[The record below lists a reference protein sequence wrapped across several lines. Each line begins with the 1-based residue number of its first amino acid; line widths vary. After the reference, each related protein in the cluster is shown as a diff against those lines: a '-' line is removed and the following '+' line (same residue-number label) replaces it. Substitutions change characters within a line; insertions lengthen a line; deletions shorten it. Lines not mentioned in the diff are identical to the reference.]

1 MEPDWGRPSICIGGG
16 PDRRWDRVT
25 PGGADLL
32 GTDGEVEEE
41 EGSAG
46 AEDDDEEEVFC
57 SSPDTSARPFTFRF
71 SAVFRR
77 DDSLSWEGRRF
88 KKVCSYVNCSCY
100 RPSLKCF
107 YL

>member
-1 MEPDWGRPSICIGGG
+1 MEPDWGRPSICMGGG
-16 PDRRWDRVT
+16 PARRWDRVT
-25 PGGADLL
+25 PGARPAG

-46 AEDDDEEEVFC
+46 AAPLEEEEEDVFC

-77 DDSLSWEGRRF
+77 DDSLSWEGRRGLSF
-88 KKVCSYVNCSCY
+88 
-100 RPSLKCF
+100 SLYHKS
-107 YL
+107 L

>member
-1 MEPDWGRPSICIGGG
+1 MEPDWGRPSICMGGG

-25 PGGADLL
+25 PGAARDDLL

-77 DDSLSWEGRRF
+77 DDSLSWEGRGD
-88 KKVCSYVNCSCY
+88 
-100 RPSLKCF
+100 
-107 YL
+107 